1 MGLAV
6 DVVRE
11 VAVEC
16 VFIEQ
21 KSGVT
26 VRSERH
32 AGGADVV
39 ARTGSW
45 TGVVTVVPAGAV
57 ELAIRDQGQV
67 MM

>member
-1 MGLAV
+1 MCLAV

-11 VAVEC
+11 VAVEG

-21 KSGVT
+21 QSGVT
-26 VRSERH
+26 VCPERH

-39 ARTGSW
+39 AGTGSRASI
-45 TGVVTVVPAGAV
+45 VTVVPTRAV
-57 ELAIRDQGQV
+57 ELAIRDQGQI